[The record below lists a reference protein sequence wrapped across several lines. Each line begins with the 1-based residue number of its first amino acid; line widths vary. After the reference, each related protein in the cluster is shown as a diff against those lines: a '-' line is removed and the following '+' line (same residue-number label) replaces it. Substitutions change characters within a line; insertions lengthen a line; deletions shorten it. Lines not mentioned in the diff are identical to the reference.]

1 MMKHL
6 VKGIVPGSIA
16 EELGIEPGDRLTAVD
31 GQEIED
37 VLDYDFYTNSEKI
50 LLDMETADGEP
61 YQAEIEKNENEDIGL
76 IFEDSFMGAYKRC
89 SNACIFCFIDQL
101 PKGMRPTLYFKDD
114 DSRLSFLNGNYITMT
129 NMKDKDIDRI
139 VRFHMSPMNVS
150 VHTTDPELR
159 VRMLKNPRAALI
171 MDQMRV
177 FYNARIVMNGQIVLC
192 RGINDG
198 AALERTLTD
207 LMEFVPM
214 MQSLSIVPV
223 GLTKYREGLYPLE
236 PFTKEDAR
244 ALIRQIEP
252 WREKCYEKCGLH
264 FVHLA
269 DEFYILAEEPIP
281 PEEAYDGYLQIEN
294 GVGMMRLFM
303 DEAEEAIA
311 AIPADAKGQGTV
323 SIVTA
328 QCAYPFIQDIV
339 DRIQAKVPG
348 GKVQVFCIRND
359 FFGEHIT
366 VTGLLTGRDILNQ
379 LRGRDLGDL
388 VLLPGNL
395 LRADAPILLDDV
407 TVDDL
412 KEALQTEIDS
422 VQSSGRDFVHQIV
435 TCLMKER

>member
-1 MMKHL
+1 
-6 VKGIVPGSIA
+6 
-16 EELGIEPGDRLTAVD
+16 
-31 GQEIED
+31 
-37 VLDYDFYTNSEKI
+37 
-50 LLDMETADGEP
+50 
-61 YQAEIEKNENEDIGL
+61 
-76 IFEDSFMGAYKRC
+76 
-89 SNACIFCFIDQL
+89 
-101 PKGMRPTLYFKDD
+101 
-114 DSRLSFLNGNYITMT
+114 
-129 NMKDKDIDRI
+129 
-139 VRFHMSPMNVS
+139 
-150 VHTTDPELR
+150 
-159 VRMLKNPRAALI
+159 
-171 MDQMRV
+171 
-177 FYNARIVMNGQIVLC
+177 
-192 RGINDG
+192 
-198 AALERTLTD
+198 
-207 LMEFVPM
+207 
-214 MQSLSIVPV
+214 
-223 GLTKYREGLYPLE
+223 
-236 PFTKEDAR
+236 
-244 ALIRQIEP
+244 
-252 WREKCYEKCGLH
+252 
-264 FVHLA
+264 
-269 DEFYILAEEPIP
+269 
-281 PEEAYDGYLQIEN
+281 
-294 GVGMMRLFM
+294 MMRLFM

-323 SIVTA
+323 SVVTA

>member
-1 MMKHL
+1 MKHL
-6 VKGIVPGSIA
+6 VTGIVPGSIA
-16 EELGIEPGDRLTAVD
+16 EELGIEAGDCLCAID
-31 GQEIED
+31 GHDIED
-37 VLDYDFYTNSEKI
+37 VLDYDFYTNAEKI
-50 LLDMETADGEP
+50 LLDMETVDGEP

-76 IFEDSFMGAYKRC
+76 LFEDSFMGAYKRC

-129 NMKDKDIDRI
+129 NMKQKDIDRI
-139 VRFHMSPMNVS
+139 IRFHMSPMNVS

-159 VRMLKNPRAALI
+159 VRMLKNPRAVEI
-171 MDQMRV
+171 MKQMRQ

-236 PFTKEDAR
+236 PFTREDAR
-244 ALIRQIEP
+244 ALIRQVEP
-252 WREKCYEKCGLH
+252 WREKCFKQYGLH

-269 DEFYILAEEPIP
+269 DEFYILAEEPLP
-281 PEEAYDGYLQIEN
+281 PKEAYDGYLQIEN
-294 GVGMMRLFM
+294 GVGMMRLFL

-311 AIPADAKGQGTV
+311 AIPADAKGSGTV
-323 SIVTA
+323 SVVTA
-328 QCAYPFIQDIV
+328 QCAYPFIQDTV
-339 DRIQAKVPG
+339 DRILERVPG

-366 VTGLLTGRDILNQ
+366 VTGLLTGKDILNQ
-379 LRGRDLGDL
+379 LQDKDLGDL
-388 VLLPGNL
+388 ILLPGNL
-395 LRADAPILLDDV
+395 LRSDAPILLDDV
-407 TVDDL
+407 TVEAL

>member
-1 MMKHL
+1 
-6 VKGIVPGSIA
+6 
-16 EELGIEPGDRLTAVD
+16 
-31 GQEIED
+31 
-37 VLDYDFYTNSEKI
+37 
-50 LLDMETADGEP
+50 
-61 YQAEIEKNENEDIGL
+61 
-76 IFEDSFMGAYKRC
+76 
-89 SNACIFCFIDQL
+89 
-101 PKGMRPTLYFKDD
+101 MRPTLYFKDD

-236 PFTKEDAR
+236 PFTREDAR
-244 ALIRQIEP
+244 ALIRQVEP
-252 WREKCYEKCGLH
+252 WRQKCYEKFGLH

-294 GVGMMRLFM
+294 GVGMMRLFL

-311 AIPADAKGQGTV
+311 AIPADAKGNGTV
-323 SIVTA
+323 SVVTA
-328 QCAYPFIQDIV
+328 QCAYPFIQDIA
-339 DRIQAKVPG
+339 DRIGARVPG

-379 LRGRDLGDL
+379 LRGKDLGDL
-388 VLLPGNL
+388 ILLPGNL